1 MSDETSLFRAGL
13 AGAAALAV
21 AAASLAVLPQPAE
34 TAIGDRHGEGN
45 ECVSGC
51 APETEV
57 CCLRGG
63 FGGR

>member
-1 MSDETSLFRAGL
+1 MSDETSLLRAGL
-13 AGAAALAV
+13 AGVAALAV

-34 TAIGDRHGEGN
+34 SISLEQHDENGE
-45 ECVSGC
+45 CLSGC
-51 APETEV
+51 DGSTQV